1 MIRDIRILFEKE
13 KEEDYYEP
21 TSENNFCNN
30 NDIEYESNGHKNRNL
45 LFDDYLKKIET
56 YFRNIIIIFKFLM
69 DGKFS

>member
-21 TSENNFCNN
+21 TRENFCNN

-56 YFRNIIIIFKFLM
+56 YFRNIILIFKFLM